1 MKINFTSLGCDKN
14 LVDSEIM
21 LGIIE
26 NGGHIL
32 TDEPETADVIII
44 NTCGFILDATQEGI
58 ETILELSSYK
68 REGLCKSLIVTGCM
82 ATRYKD
88 EIFKEMPEVDAVVG
102 SNDYEAINDV
112 IKQTVESEEK
122 ISLVSNTIS
131 DISEELYLNR
141 VLTSSHHYA
150 YLKIAEGC
158 DNHCTYCTIPAI
170 RGAFRSRAKEN
181 IIKEATML
189 AEKGV
194 KEIIIVAQDTA
205 LYGVDLYKKNSLHEL
220 LAELSKINGIEWIR
234 LLYCYPEHIY
244 DELIEEMKNNK
255 KVVNYIDMPI
265 QHSNDKILKLMGRR
279 SSEENLLLV
288 VEKLRKAMPDII
300 IRTTLIVGF
309 PNETDEEFDS
319 LYNFVEKVKFDKLG
333 AFTYSQEEGTPAA
346 KMENQ
351 VDEDVKIERRDK
363 IMDLQKYVS
372 STKFNDYVGKVF
384 DVIVDGKL
392 EEDNVYVGRTYM
404 DCIEVDG
411 LIFFKCDYDIIT
423 GSFIKIKVTSSS
435 DYDLIGE
442 IYDEFA
448 E

>member
-26 NGGHIL
+26 NGGHTL
-32 TDEPETADVIII
+32 TDEADTADVIII

-68 REGLCKSLIVTGCM
+68 KEGLCKSLIVTGCM

-112 IKQTVESEEK
+112 INRTLNKEK
-122 ISLVSNTIS
+122 VSLVSSNTGVFNE
-131 DISEELYLNR
+131 DLFLNR
-141 VLTSSHHYA
+141 VLTNSPHYA

-158 DNHCTYCTIPAI
+158 DNNCTYCTIPSI
-170 RGAFRSRAKEN
+170 KGEFRSRKKEN
-181 IIKEATML
+181 IIKEAEML

-194 KEIIIVAQDTA
+194 KEIIVVAQDTA
-205 LYGVDLYKKNSLHEL
+205 LYGKDIYGKQVLHEL
-220 LAELSKINGIEWIR
+220 LDEISAISGIEWIR
-234 LLYCYPEHIY
+234 ILYCYPEHIY
-244 DELIEEMKNNK
+244 DELISTMARNNK
-255 KVVNYIDMPI
+255 ILNYIDMPI

-279 SSEENLLLV
+279 SSEENLIDV
-288 VEKLRKAMPDII
+288 IKKLRTAMPDII

-309 PNETDEEFDS
+309 PNEGDEEFES
-319 LYNFVEKVKFDKLG
+319 LYNFVETIEFDRLG
-333 AFTYSQEEGTPAA
+333 VFRYSMEDGTAA
-346 KMENQ
+346 ARMDNQ
-351 VDEDVKIERRDK
+351 VDEDIKQERLEK
-363 IMDLQKYVS
+363 IMDLQKYIS
-372 STKFNDYVGKVF
+372 SNKFSNLVG
-384 DVIVDGKL
+384 DVVTCIVDGKL

-404 DCIEVDG
+404 DCIDVDG
-411 LIFFKCDYDIIT
+411 LVFFDCDFDIIT
-423 GSFIKIKVTSSS
+423 GSFIKIKITNSS
-435 DYDLIGE
+435 DYDLMGE

>member
-26 NGGHIL
+26 NGGHTL
-32 TDEPETADVIII
+32 TDDAENSDVIII

-58 ETILELSSYK
+58 ETILELASYK
-68 REGLCKSLIVTGCM
+68 REGKCKSLIVTGCM
-82 ATRYKD
+82 ATRYKE

-102 SNDYEAINDV
+102 SSDYEAINEV
-112 IKQTVESEEK
+112 INQTVESEEK
-122 ISLVSNTIS
+122 VTLVSDINKS
-131 DISEELYLNR
+131 ISEELYLKR
-141 VLTSSHHYA
+141 VLTSSTHYA

-170 RGAFRSRAKEN
+170 RGAFRSRTKEN
-181 IIKEATML
+181 IVKEAQML
-189 AEKGV
+189 ADKGV
-194 KEIIIVAQDTA
+194 KEVIIVAQDTA
-205 LYGVDLYKKNSLHEL
+205 LYGKDIYGAPVLHEL
-220 LAELSKINGIEWIR
+220 LNDLSKIDGIEWIR

-244 DELIEEMKNNK
+244 DELISTMANNK

-279 SSEENLLLV
+279 SSEEQLLNV
-288 VEKLRKAMPDII
+288 ISKLRNAMPDII

-309 PNETDEEFDS
+309 PNETEEEFSS
-319 LYNFVEKVKFDKLG
+319 LYNFIEKVKFDRLG
-333 AFTYSQEEGTPAA
+333 VFTYSQEEGTPAA

-351 VDEDVKIERRDK
+351 VDEDVKGERQNS
-363 IMDLQKYVS
+363 IMELQKHIS
-372 STKFNDYVGKVF
+372 ATKFNDFVGNVYT
-384 DVIVDGKL
+384 VIVDGKL
-392 EEDNVYVGRTYM
+392 EEENVYVGRTYM

-411 LIFFKCDYDIIT
+411 LVFFECDFDIIT
-423 GSFIKIKVTSSS
+423 GSFIKIKITSSS

>member
-26 NGGHIL
+26 NGGHTL
-32 TDEPETADVIII
+32 TDEAETADVIVI

-68 REGLCKSLIVTGCM
+68 KEGLCKSLIVTGCM

-112 IKQTVESEEK
+112 INRTLNKEK
-122 ISLVSNTIS
+122 VSLVTNKNGAFN
-131 DISEELYLNR
+131 EEHYLNR
-141 VLTSSHHYA
+141 VLTSSTHYA

-158 DNHCTYCTIPAI
+158 DNNCTYCTIPSI
-170 RGAFRSRAKEN
+170 KGVFRSRQKEN
-181 IIKEATML
+181 IIKEAKML
-189 AEKGV
+189 ADKGV

-205 LYGVDLYKKNSLHEL
+205 LYGKDIYGKQSLHEL
-220 LAELSKINGIEWIR
+220 LEDLSAISGIAWIR

-244 DELIEEMKNNK
+244 DELIDTMAKNK
-255 KVVNYIDMPI
+255 KVLNYIDMPI

-279 SSEENLLLV
+279 SSEENLFNV
-288 VEKLRKAMPDII
+288 VGKLRTAMPDII

-309 PNETDEEFDS
+309 PNETNEEFDS
-319 LYNFVEKVKFDKLG
+319 LYNFVEKVEFDRLG
-333 AFTYSQEEGTPAA
+333 VFMYSMEDGTPAA
-346 KMENQ
+346 KMDNQ
-351 VDEDVKIERRDK
+351 VDEEVKQERMEK
-363 IMDLQKYVS
+363 IMDLQKHIS
-372 STKFNDYVGKVF
+372 ARKFDNLVGEV
-384 DVIVDGKL
+384 VTCIVDGKL
-392 EEDNVYVGRTYM
+392 EDDDVYVGRTYM
-404 DCIEVDG
+404 DCIDVDG
-411 LIFFKCDYDIIT
+411 LVFFNCEFEIIT
-423 GSFIKIKVTSSS
+423 GSFIDIKITNSS
-435 DYDLIGE
+435 DYDLMGE
-442 IYDEFA
+442 VYDEFA

>member
-26 NGGHIL
+26 KGGHIL
-32 TDEPETADVIII
+32 TDEAETADVIII

-58 ETILELSSYK
+58 ETILELASYK

-82 ATRYKD
+82 ATRYKE

-102 SNDYEAINDV
+102 STDYAAINEV
-112 IKQTVESEEK
+112 ISKTVESDEK
-122 ISLVSNTIS
+122 VTLITDNNTF
-131 DISEELYLNR
+131 DEDLFLNR
-141 VLTSSHHYA
+141 VLTSSTHFA
-150 YLKIAEGC
+150 YIKIAEGC
-158 DNHCTYCTIPAI
+158 DNCCTYCTIPSI
-170 RGAFRSRAKEN
+170 KGSFRSREKEN
-181 IIKEATML
+181 IVKETAML

-205 LYGVDLYKKNSLHEL
+205 LYGQDIYGKKALHEL
-220 LAELSKINGIEWIR
+220 LEDMSKVDGIEWIR

-244 DELIEEMKNNK
+244 DELIDVMATNK
-255 KVVNYIDMPI
+255 KVLHYIDMPI

-279 SSEENLLLV
+279 SNESQLV
-288 VEKLRKAMPDII
+288 DVVAKLRKAMPDIT

-309 PNETDEEFDS
+309 PGEGEEEFDS
-319 LYNFVEKVKFDKLG
+319 LYNFVEKIKFDKLG
-333 AFTYSQEEGTPAA
+333 VFPYSQEEGTPAA
-346 KMENQ
+346 KMKDQ
-351 VDEDVKIERRDK
+351 IDEDIKHERAEK
-363 IMDLQKYVS
+363 IMDLQKFVS
-372 STKFNDYVGKVF
+372 SNKSQDHIGKVF
-384 DVIVDGKL
+384 TVIVDGKL
-392 EEDNVYVGRTYM
+392 EEENVYVGRSYM

-411 LIFFKCDYDIIT
+411 LIFFECDFDIIT
-423 GSFIKIKVTSSS
+423 GSFIKIKITSSS

>member
-26 NGGHIL
+26 NGGHTL
-32 TDEPETADVIII
+32 TDEAETADVIVI

-58 ETILELSSYK
+58 ETILELASYK

-82 ATRYKD
+82 ATRYKE

-102 SNDYEAINDV
+102 SSDYEAINEV
-112 IKQTVESEEK
+112 INQTLESNEK
-122 ISLVSNTIS
+122 VTVVS
-131 DISEELYLNR
+131 DINKSINEELYLKR
-141 VLTSSHHYA
+141 VLTSSTHYA
-150 YLKIAEGC
+150 YVKIAEGC

-170 RGAFRSRAKEN
+170 RGVFRSRTREN
-181 IIKEATML
+181 IVKEAEIL

-194 KEIIIVAQDTA
+194 RELIIVAQDTA
-205 LYGVDLYKKNSLHEL
+205 LYGKDLYGTPVLHEL
-220 LAELSKINGIEWIR
+220 LEDISKIDGIEWIR

-244 DELIEEMKNNK
+244 DELISTMANNK

-279 SSEENLLLV
+279 SSEEQLFNV
-288 VEKLRKAMPDII
+288 ITKLRNSMPDII

-309 PNETDEEFDS
+309 PNETEEEFNS
-319 LYNFVEKVKFDKLG
+319 LYNFVEKVKFDRLG
-333 AFTYSQEEGTPAA
+333 VFPYSQEEGTPASTMA
-346 KMENQ
+346 NQ
-351 VDEDVKIERRDK
+351 VDEDVKLERRDS
-363 IMDLQKYVS
+363 IMELQKNIS
-372 STKFNDYVGKVF
+372 ATKFNEFVGNVYT
-384 DVIVDGKL
+384 VIVDGKL
-392 EEDNVYVGRTYM
+392 EEENVYVGRSYM

-411 LIFFKCDYDIIT
+411 LIFFECDYDIIT

>member
-26 NGGHIL
+26 NGGHTL
-32 TDEPETADVIII
+32 TDDAKNSDVIII

-58 ETILELSSYK
+58 ETILELASYK
-68 REGLCKSLIVTGCM
+68 REGKCKSLIVTGCM

-102 SNDYEAINDV
+102 SSDYEAINEV
-112 IKQTVESEEK
+112 INKTVEGEEK
-122 ISLVSNTIS
+122 VTLVSDINKS
-131 DISEELYLNR
+131 ISEELYLKR
-141 VLTSSHHYA
+141 VLTNSTHYA

-158 DNHCTYCTIPAI
+158 DNHCTYCTIPSI
-170 RGAFRSRAKEN
+170 RGAFRSRTKEN
-181 IIKEATML
+181 IVKEAEML

-205 LYGVDLYKKNSLHEL
+205 LYGKDIYGTPVLHEL
-220 LAELSKINGIEWIR
+220 LNDLSNIDGIEWIR

-244 DELIEEMKNNK
+244 DELISTMASNK
-255 KVVNYIDMPI
+255 KVLNYIDMPI

-279 SSEENLLLV
+279 SNEEQLLNV
-288 VEKLRKAMPDII
+288 ITKLRNSMPDII

-309 PNETDEEFDS
+309 PNETEEEFDS
-319 LYNFVEKVKFDKLG
+319 LYNFIEKVKFDRLG
-333 AFTYSQEEGTPAA
+333 VFPYSQEEGTPAA
-346 KMENQ
+346 RMENQ
-351 VDEDVKIERRDK
+351 VDEDIKLERQNA
-363 IMDLQKYVS
+363 IMELQKHIS
-372 STKFNDYVGKVF
+372 ATKFNDFVGNVYT
-384 DVIVDGKL
+384 VIVDGKL
-392 EEDNVYVGRTYM
+392 EEENVYVGRTYM

-411 LIFFKCDYDIIT
+411 LIFFECDYDIIT

>member
-1 MKINFTSLGCDKN
+1 MRINFTSLGCDKN

-21 LGIIE
+21 LGIME
-26 NGGHIL
+26 KGGHTL
-32 TDEPETADVIII
+32 TDEAETADVIVI
-44 NTCGFILDATQEGI
+44 NTCGFILDATEEGI

-68 REGLCKSLIVTGCM
+68 KEGKCKSLIVTGCM

-112 IKQTVESEEK
+112 INKTLESKEK
-122 ISLVSNTIS
+122 VSLVSDGEKAFN
-131 DISEELYLNR
+131 EELFLNR
-141 VLTSSHHYA
+141 VLTNSTHFA

-158 DNHCTYCTIPAI
+158 DNHCTYCTIPSI
-170 RGAFRSRAKEN
+170 KGSFRSRTKEN
-181 IIKEATML
+181 IVKEAEML

-194 KEIIIVAQDTA
+194 KELIIVAQDTA
-205 LYGVDLYKKNSLHEL
+205 LYGSDIYGKNSLHEL
-220 LAELSKINGIEWIR
+220 LNDISNVDGIEWIR

-279 SSEENLLLV
+279 SSEENLLQV
-288 VEKLRKAMPDII
+288 INKLRTAIPDIT

-319 LYNFVEKVKFDKLG
+319 LYNFVEKVKFDRLG
-333 AFTYSQEEGTPAA
+333 VFTYSQEEGTPASI
-346 KMENQ
+346 MENQ
-351 VDEDVKIERRDK
+351 VDEDVKFERRDK
-363 IMDLQKYVS
+363 IMELQKFVS
-372 STKFNDYVGKVF
+372 ANKFNDLIGKVF
-384 DVIVDGKL
+384 TVIVDGKL
-392 EEDNVYVGRTYM
+392 EEENVYVGRTYM
-404 DCIEVDG
+404 DCIDVDG
-411 LIFFKCDYDIIT
+411 LIFFNCDYDIIT
-423 GSFIKIKVTSSS
+423 GSFIKIKATSSS